1 MARALGGLTQKTS
14 NWCVDS
20 ATVVLGPFRMDAR
33 TAELPVTLQRESWLR
48 RERASGRFYDRL
60 MVVLGLVMLGMIA
73 LAVALLKRE
82 AQPGTLLYAP
92 LSALLL
98 IGILLPAI
106 AVMAL
111 YARKVAVRRAEE
123 GGLGSGRLHVRL
135 VALFT
140 AIAAI
145 PTVLVAIFA
154 SVLFQSGLEFWFS
167 NRARNML
174 ENTVQIAQASYQ
186 RELDRVTSET
196 TTMSSDLAGYLQ
208 QLSIGDPRFG
218 DLFAKQVYI
227 RNLSEAVIVNVGKD
241 GIPRSLIL
249 VNPYDRPLERIISK
263 EKIAGLKGRHSV
275 PINSADRI
283 GALVP
288 LNYGPQT
295 YLYAARVFDP
305 QFRQQIERSS
315 DVLHDYR
322 SLLKR
327 SRVNQLQFNA
337 ALLLGSLII
346 VGLSILT
353 ALKLADR
360 LVRPVGELVDAAGRI
375 EIGDFSARVP
385 VSNTDD
391 EVQTLAT
398 AFNQMTERLE
408 EQTTELRTANTQL
421 ETRRAFIEAVL
432 SSVTAGVI
440 AVDTKR
446 SILLLNRSAETL
458 LEKGEAI
465 EGKAL
470 AAVSPELEEF
480 MLGQQSEANV
490 LITADG
496 VQRTLAVK
504 RVRYQ
509 DGSVLTFDDITDQLT
524 DQRRAAWSD
533 IARRIAHEIKNPL
546 TPIQLAAERLQRRFG
561 GEIASDKETFERL
574 TGTIVRQVGDLRRM
588 VDEFS
593 NFARMPKPVF
603 RDENVHEIARQA
615 LFLHE
620 VAHPAISFAL
630 EPPNGEFRMVCDRRQ
645 LAQAL
650 TNVVKNGVEA
660 IESRR
665 NRGEHSLAGDRIE
678 LKVHEQGDLLVI
690 DVLDTGVG
698 LPEDRERLTEPYM
711 TTRVRGTGLGL
722 AIVKKIVEEHMGEI
736 AFLDRQGGGTHVR
749 ISFDRAKLEAL
760 ASDEAS
766 QSKDD
771 DNDDDE
777 DA

>member
-1 MARALGGLTQKTS
+1 
-14 NWCVDS
+14 
-20 ATVVLGPFRMDAR
+20 MDAR
-33 TAELPVTLQRESWLR
+33 TAESPVTLQRESWLR

-60 MVVLGLVMLGMIA
+60 MVLLGLVMVAMIG
-73 LAVALLKRE
+73 LAVAILKRE
-82 AQPGTLLYAP
+82 AQPGSLLSGP
-92 LSALLL
+92 LAALLL

-140 AIAAI
+140 LLAAV

-154 SVLFQSGLEFWFS
+154 SVLFQSGLEFWFN

-174 ENTVQIAQASYQ
+174 ENTVQVAQGVYRYELGQVGAQA
-186 RELDRVTSET
+186 
-196 TTMSSDLAGYLQ
+196 TTMSSNMADGLSKVPIDDPQVATALAAQTFL
-208 QLSIGDPRFG
+208 
-218 DLFAKQVYI
+218 
-227 RNLSEAVIVNVGKD
+227 
-241 GIPRSLIL
+241 RSLNEAAI
-249 VNPYDRPLERIISK
+249 VRVSP
-263 EKIAGLKGRHSV
+263 GRDVQSFEV
-275 PINSADRI
+275 ANAYEGMINSGRLHAAAAALAHAPPNAYVDAQTPGRI
-283 GALVP
+283 AVLTK
-288 LNYGPQT
+288 LDYGDDF
-295 YLYAARVFDP
+295 YLYAARKVDAEIAV
-305 QFRQQIERSS
+305 QTNRARE
-315 DVLHDYR
+315 VVNDYHT
-322 SLLKR
+322 LLKR
-327 SRVNQLQFNA
+327 SRANQLKFNA

-353 ALKLADR
+353 AMKLADR

-375 EIGDFSARVP
+375 ETGDFSARVP
-385 VSNTDD
+385 VSNTED

-440 AVDTKR
+440 AVDTQHN
-446 SILLLNRSAETL
+446 ILLLNRSAETL
-458 LEKGEAI
+458 LEQGEPI

-470 AAVSPELEEF
+470 GSASPELEEF
-480 MLGQQSEANV
+480 MRGQQSEANV

-496 VQRTLAVK
+496 IQRTLAVK

-533 IARRIAHEIKNPL
+533 IAQRIAHEIKNPL

-630 EPPNGEFRMVCDRRQ
+630 EPPSGEFRMVCDRRQ

-665 NRGEHSLAGDRIE
+665 NRGEHSLAGDRVE
-678 LKVHEQGDLLVI
+678 LKLHQQGDLLVV

-749 ISFDRAKLEAL
+749 ISFDTAKLAAL
-760 ASDEAS
+760 AGDGAS
-766 QSKDD
+766 QSDEH
-771 DNDDDE
+771 DNDDE

>member
-1 MARALGGLTQKTS
+1 
-14 NWCVDS
+14 
-20 ATVVLGPFRMDAR
+20 MDAR
-33 TAELPVTLQRESWLR
+33 TAESPVTLQRETWLQ

-60 MVVLGLVMLGMIA
+60 MALLAVVLVGMLA
-73 LAVALLKRE
+73 LSAWVLSRSAE
-82 AQPGTLLYAP
+82 PGTLLRGP
-92 LSALLL
+92 LAALLL
-98 IGILLPAI
+98 IAILLPAI
-106 AVMAL
+106 ILMAL

-140 AIAAI
+140 AVAAV

-174 ENTVQIAQASYQ
+174 ENSVQIARGRYQ
-186 RELDRVTSET
+186 DEVDRVANET
-196 TTMSSDLAGYLQ
+196 VTASSNVADYLHQTTID
-208 QLSIGDPRFG
+208 DPRFA
-218 DLFAKQVYI
+218 LAFAKLQVLN
-227 RNLSEAVIVNVGKD
+227 RGLSEAIIFTMGPDKQ
-241 GIPRSLIL
+241 IRTLAL
-249 VNPYDRPLERIISK
+249 VNPYDRSLNRDIPPGA
-263 EKIAGLKGRHSV
+263 IARLQQQQVVSV
-275 PINSADRI
+275 TSADRI
-283 GALVP
+283 GAVTKLDYLP
-288 LNYGPQT
+288 NS
-295 YLYAARVFDP
+295 YLYEARVFDP
-305 QFRQQIERSS
+305 QFRNQIQRAS
-315 DVLHDYR
+315 DVLRDYR

-327 SRVNQLQFNA
+327 SRINQLRFNA

-346 VGLSILT
+346 VALSILT

-360 LVRPVGELVDAAGRI
+360 LVRPVGELVNAAGRI
-375 EIGDFSARVP
+375 ESGDFSARVP
-385 VSNTDD
+385 VSSSED

-421 ETRRAFIEAVL
+421 DTRRAFIEAVL

-440 AVDTKR
+440 AVDTQHR
-446 SILLLNRSAETL
+446 ILLLNRSAETL
-458 LEKGEAI
+458 LEQGEAI
-465 EGKAL
+465 EGKVL
-470 AAVSPELEEF
+470 GSVSPELEEF
-480 MLGQQSEANV
+480 MRGQQSDANV
-490 LITADG
+490 LITADA

-561 GEIASDKETFERL
+561 SEVSSDPDTFERL

-603 RDENVHEIARQA
+603 REENVHEIARQA
-615 LFLHE
+615 MFLHE
-620 VAHPAISFAL
+620 VAHPAITFAVD
-630 EPPNGEFRMVCDRRQ
+630 PPTGDFRMVCDRRQ

-660 IESRR
+660 IETRR
-665 NRGEHSLAGDRIE
+665 NRGEHSLAGDHVD
-678 LKVHEQGDLLVI
+678 LKLHENEAQLVI
-690 DVLDTGVG
+690 DVLDTGIG

-736 AFLDRQGGGTHVR
+736 AFLDRAGGGTHVR
-749 ISFDRAKLEAL
+749 ISFDIAKLAGL
-760 ASDEAS
+760 ASDEPS
-766 QSKDD
+766 DD
-771 DNDDDE
+771 GKQDIDE
-777 DA
+777 AEDE

>member
-1 MARALGGLTQKTS
+1 
-14 NWCVDS
+14 
-20 ATVVLGPFRMDAR
+20 MDAR
-33 TAELPVTLQRESWLR
+33 TAESPVTSNQQSWLR

-60 MVVLGLVMLGMIA
+60 MVLIGLVVLGMVGLSA
-73 LAVALLKRE
+73 WLLSRN
-82 AQPGTLLYAP
+82 AQPGTLLSPP
-92 LSALLL
+92 LIAVLL

-111 YARKVAVRRAEE
+111 YARKVAVRRAEK

-140 AIAAI
+140 AIAAV

-174 ENTVQIAQASYQ
+174 ENTVQVARASYD
-186 RELDRVTSET
+186 REVERVANET
-196 TTMSSDLAGYLQ
+196 VAASGDLADYLRMTT
-208 QLSIGDPRFG
+208 IDDPRFAEAFG
-218 DLFAKQVYI
+218 VKQVLN
-227 RNLSEAVIVNVGKD
+227 RGLSEAIIFTYGPDKQ
-241 GIPRSLIL
+241 IRTLAL
-249 VNPYDRPLERIISK
+249 VNPYDRALDKVITPEMMAALQGKQSIP
-263 EKIAGLKGRHSV
+263 V
-275 PINSADRI
+275 NSSDRI
-283 GALVP
+283 GALTRVD
-288 LNYGPQT
+288 YGANT
-295 YLYAARVFDP
+295 FLYDARVFDP
-305 QFRQQIERSS
+305 QFRTQITRAN
-315 DVLHDYR
+315 DVLSDYQA
-322 SLLKR
+322 LLKR
-327 SRVNQLQFNA
+327 SRVNQLRFNA
-337 ALLLGSLII
+337 ALLLGALII

-360 LVRPVGELVDAAGRI
+360 LVRPVGELVTAAGRI
-375 EIGDFSARVP
+375 EAGDFSARVP
-385 VSNTDD
+385 VAKSED

-408 EQTTELRTANTQL
+408 EQTNELRSANTQL
-421 ETRRAFIEAVL
+421 DMRRAFIEAVL

-440 AVDTKR
+440 AVDAQHR
-446 SILLLNRSAETL
+446 ILLLNRSAETL
-458 LEKGEAI
+458 LEHGEAI

-470 AAVSPELEEF
+470 TSVSPELEEF
-480 MLGQQSEANV
+480 MGGQQSEANV
-490 LITADG
+490 LIAADG
-496 VQRTLAVK
+496 APRTLAVK

-546 TPIQLAAERLQRRFG
+546 TPIQLAAERLQRRFA
-561 GEIASDKETFERL
+561 GEISSDKETFERL

-620 VAHPAISFAL
+620 VAHPAVSFTL
-630 EPPNGEFRMVCDRRQ
+630 DPPTGDLRMVCDRRQ
-645 LAQAL
+645 LSQAL

-665 NRGEHSLAGDRIE
+665 NRGEHSLAGDRVE
-678 LKVHEQGDLLVI
+678 LKLREGEGQLVI
-690 DVLDTGVG
+690 DVFDTGIG

-736 AFLDRQGGGTHVR
+736 AFLDRSGGGTHVR
-749 ISFDRAKLEAL
+749 ISFDTAKLAAL
-760 ASDEAS
+760 AADGPLETNG
-766 QSKDD
+766 D
-771 DNDDDE
+771 DNDDAE
-777 DA
+777 EV

>member
-1 MARALGGLTQKTS
+1 
-14 NWCVDS
+14 
-20 ATVVLGPFRMDAR
+20 MDAR
-33 TAELPVTLQRESWLR
+33 AAESAVTLKRDSWLQ

-60 MVVLGLVMLGMIA
+60 MIVLGLVLVAMLGLSA
-73 LAVALLKRE
+73 WVLSRGAD
-82 AQPGTLLYAP
+82 PGTLLKPP
-92 LSALLL
+92 LIALLL
-98 IGILLPAI
+98 IAILLPAI
-106 AVMAL
+106 ALMAL

-140 AIAAI
+140 AIAAV

-174 ENTVQIAQASYQ
+174 ENSVQIARGRYQDEVERVANETVTASGNLSDYLHQ
-186 RELDRVTSET
+186 T
-196 TTMSSDLAGYLQ
+196 TID
-208 QLSIGDPRFG
+208 DPRFA
-218 DLFAKQVYI
+218 LAFAKLQVLN
-227 RNLSEAVIVNVGKD
+227 RELSEAIIFTYGKD
-241 GIPRSLIL
+241 KQIRALAL
-249 VNPYDRPLERIISK
+249 VNPYDRPLSK
-263 EKIAGLKGRHSV
+263 DIPPAAIARLQNRPVVSITS
-275 PINSADRI
+275 PDRI
-283 GALVP
+283 GAVTK
-288 LNYGPQT
+288 LNYLPNS
-295 YLYAARVFDP
+295 YLYEARVFDP
-305 QFRQQIERSS
+305 QFRAQIQRAS

-322 SLLKR
+322 ALLKR
-327 SRVNQLQFNA
+327 SRVNQLRFNA
-337 ALLLGSLII
+337 ALLLLALIV

-375 EIGDFSARVP
+375 EAGDFSARVP
-385 VSNTDD
+385 VSGADD

-408 EQTTELRTANTQL
+408 EQTTELRSANTQL
-421 ETRRAFIEAVL
+421 DTRRAFIEAVL

-440 AVDTKR
+440 AVDSR
-446 SILLLNRSAETL
+446 HRVLLLNRSAESL
-458 LEKGEAI
+458 LEHDEPI
-465 EGKAL
+465 EGKPL

-480 MLGQQSEANV
+480 MRGQQSDANV
-490 LITADG
+490 LITADA

-509 DGSVLTFDDITDQLT
+509 DGSVLTFDDITDQLS

-561 GEIASDKETFERL
+561 GEVASDQEPFERL

-603 RDENVHEIARQA
+603 RDEDVHEIARQA

-630 EPPNGEFRMVCDRRQ
+630 EPPSGEFRMVCDRRQ

-665 NRGEHSLAGDRIE
+665 NRGEHSLAGDRVE
-678 LKVHEQGDLLVI
+678 LKLHERDGLLVI
-690 DVLDTGVG
+690 DVLDTGIG

-736 AFLDRQGGGTHVR
+736 AFLDRPGGGTHVR
-749 ISFDRAKLEAL
+749 ISFDTAKLTALGRDEAL
-760 ASDEAS
+760 S
-766 QSKDD
+766 QGD
-771 DNDDDE
+771 DNNDQVE
-777 DA
+777 DS